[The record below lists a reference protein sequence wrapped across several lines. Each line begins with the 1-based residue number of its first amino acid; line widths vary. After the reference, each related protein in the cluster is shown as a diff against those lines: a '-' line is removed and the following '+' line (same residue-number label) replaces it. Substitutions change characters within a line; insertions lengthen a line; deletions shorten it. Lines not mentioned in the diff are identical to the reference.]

1 MKAKL
6 KKLTLFD
13 VVLMAVFLVMMVV
26 TLYPFWHCI
35 IGSIIPYGEYMQ
47 KTILLWPDEFTMA
60 SYEFIFKQGKIIS
73 PMRTTALITV
83 IGTLCTV
90 IFTAFMAYGLS
101 KRYPGSKFFNTIVI
115 LTMFIDAGMIPNY
128 LLFRKLGILNQL
140 GVYILPAL
148 VNTFYLII
156 LRTNFSNFPQEIE
169 EAARIDG
176 SGEYNTFFRIILPL
190 NTPVLATVALFT
202 AINFWNT
209 YEPSV
214 YYVTNY
220 DLKTLQDYLY
230 LMISNTGSNTSG
242 GAATIGTSGNATVF
256 SENIKLANT
265 VIAILPIMVIYPF
278 LQKYFT
284 SGLMIGAV
292 KG

>member
-26 TLYPFWHCI
+26 TLYPLWHCI
-35 IGSIIPYGEYMQ
+35 IGSIIPYGKKKK